1 MEFVFSAE
9 LFPWSANTSWVFVS
23 IPPDDADGVDDYV
36 SNPGGFGSVRVSVQ
50 VGGTEW
56 KTSLFP
62 SKEMATYVLPVKKDV
77 RKKEGIGV
85 GDTVEFSIRVLS
97 D

>member
-9 LFPWSANTSWVFVS
+9 LFPWSAGTSWVFVS
-23 IPPDDADGVDDYV
+23 IPPDDADVVDDYV
-36 SNPGGFGSVRVSVQ
+36 SSPGGFGSVRVSVQ
-50 VGGTEW
+50 VGGTVW

-62 SKEMATYVLPVKKDV
+62 SKELATYVLPIKKDV
-77 RKKEGIGV
+77 RKKEGIAV